1 MLALGLSVDEQM
13 PGSDRI
19 IAFRIRFL
27 SRFPQR
33 NREEIVKILYLE
45 AGTRLPELSLG
56 MIMP

>member
-1 MLALGLSVDEQM
+1 LSVDEQM

-33 NREEIVKILYLE
+33 NREEIVKILCLE
-45 AGTRLPELSLG
+45 AGTRPPSSV
-56 MIMP
+56 

>member
-13 PGSDRI
+13 PCRVPI

-27 SRFPQR
+27 SRLPRR
-33 NREEIVKILYLE
+33 NREEIVKILCLE